1 MRSSQPSAS
10 PPARGAW
17 IEILTVQLA
26 ASESL
31 PSPPA
36 RGAWIEII
44 RQYYLSFLAPS
55 PPARGAWIEIL
66 DSGDTAQTVS
76 APLPVW
82 GAAFYDYH

>member
-1 MRSSQPSAS
+1 M
-10 PPARGAW
+10 
-17 IEILTVQLA
+17 EA
-26 ASESL
+26 ASR
-31 PSPPA
+31 PPHGG
-36 RGAWIEII
+36 RGLKSHAL
-44 RQYYLSFLAPS
+44 RRLVVVVVS